1 MKVRGYPVIKRH
13 ALAGSGERQFT
24 GSGSERGSEREVG
37 SFNTNGVER
46 LLGAPS
52 MPIPADHPLA
62 LRYRAIRPTI
72 IDVTS
77 WKQAI
82 QVGSAEI
89 AVA

>member
-1 MKVRGYPVIKRH
+1 MKVRGYPIVNRH
-13 ALAGSGERQFT
+13 SAAGSGERQFA
-24 GSGSERGSEREVG
+24 GASGESESANGHESLK
-37 SFNTNGVER
+37 TNGVEQ
-46 LLGAPS
+46 LPGAPS

-62 LRYRAIRPTI
+62 LRFRANGRRIA
-72 IDVTS
+72 DLQS